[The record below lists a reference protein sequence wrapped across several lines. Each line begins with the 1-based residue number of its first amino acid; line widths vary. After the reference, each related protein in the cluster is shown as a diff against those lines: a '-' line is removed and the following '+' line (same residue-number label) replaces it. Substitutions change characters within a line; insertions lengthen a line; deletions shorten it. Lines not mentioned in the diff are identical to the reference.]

1 MLACLSA
8 SVGCRT
14 VRVVV
19 TDCPAPSPE
28 EAADLSDWL
37 LETPE
42 RPAQDWAARVVGVLY
57 PEDLREVRGEE

>member
-1 MLACLSA
+1 M
-8 SVGCRT
+8 
-14 VRVVV
+14 RVVV